1 MMGFFRKLWQSFKR
15 EEQTETLQNEV
26 PQKSFFLY
34 IAEITKVLTYFRREK
49 GISKKD
55 LEQIGRAHV

>member
-49 GISKKD
+49 GIF
-55 LEQIGRAHV
+55 V